1 MIVVTTDAIP
11 GKRVVRVI
19 GLVKGNTVRSRHLGK
34 DITAFMKVLTGGEI
48 REYTK
53 LMAEAREQ
61 SLDRLRE
68 EAAKLG
74 ANGVVGLRFM
84 TSEIVEHAA
93 ELLAYGTAVIVEDD

>member
-11 GKRVVRVI
+11 GKRVVRVV
-19 GLVKGNTVRSRHLGK
+19 GLVKGNTVRSRHIGK